1 MFESLNT
8 DYSRVWQSLVLSR
21 SFSIKYAQQTVPPA
35 RSRYGVHHD
44 DVIKWKHFPRYWR
57 FVRGIHRWPV
67 NSPHKGQWRGAL
79 MFFFYLCLHKLLSK
93 HRWGRWFEMPSRP
106 LWRHCNVFGVQGGTS
121 LYLCHCFMN
130 DMFLFMKSCNFYNY
144 ADDNFVSR
152 SSPDVNVILSNLK
165 SDCQISLK
173 WFDDNGMKANPS
185 KFKFMIMSSENIEPQ
200 ILTISDDVCLQSQ
213 TDVKVLGIT
222 VDYRLTFNEHIRIC
236 TLKAARQLNALS
248 RISKYLDTK
257 SKSVLYHSFIAS
269 NFNYCPIVWHFCGVV
284 NNNKLEKIQE
294 RSLRILFSDYE
305 SDVHDLL
312 DSIGG
317 QTLALRRLKFML
329 LEVYKCIKKVNAPCL
344 HNLFNT
350 NTIPYQLRTSKLE

>member
-1 MFESLNT
+1 
-8 DYSRVWQSLVLSR
+8 
-21 SFSIKYAQQTVPPA
+21 
-35 RSRYGVHHD
+35 
-44 DVIKWKHFPRYWR
+44 
-57 FVRGIHRWPV
+57 
-67 NSPHKGQWRGAL
+67 
-79 MFFFYLCLHKLLSK
+79 
-93 HRWGRWFEMPSRP
+93 
-106 LWRHCNVFGVQGGTS
+106 
-121 LYLCHCFMN
+121 
-130 DMFLFMKSCNFYNY
+130 
-144 ADDNFVSR
+144 
-152 SSPDVNVILSNLK
+152 
-165 SDCQISLK
+165 
-173 WFDDNGMKANPS
+173 
-185 KFKFMIMSSENIEPQ
+185 MSSENIEPQ

-222 VDYRLTFNEHIRIC
+222 VNYRLTFNEHIRIC

-329 LEVYKCIKKVNAPCL
+329 LEVYKCIINSERQSWNSHCAEQRGMGWEHFPML
-344 HNLFNT
+344 DPIYGILFQM
-350 NTIPYQLRTSKLE
+350 TIVILLILISMNSGHS

>member
-1 MFESLNT
+1 MRRSASRCFAFLGSQFASLN
-8 DYSRVWQSLVLSR
+8 V
-21 SFSIKYAQQTVPPA
+21 
-35 RSRYGVHHD
+35 
-44 DVIKWKHFPRYWR
+44 
-57 FVRGIHRWPV
+57 
-67 NSPHKGQWRGAL
+67 
-79 MFFFYLCLHKLLSK
+79 
-93 HRWGRWFEMPSRP
+93 
-106 LWRHCNVFGVQGGTS
+106 
-121 LYLCHCFMN
+121 FMN
-130 DMFLFMKSCNFYNY
+130 YMLLFMKSCNFYNY

-185 KFKFMIMSSENIEPQ
+185 KFEFMIMSSENIEPQ
-200 ILTISDDVCLQSQ
+200 ILTISDEVCLQSQ

-269 NFNYCPIVWHFCGVV
+269 NFNYCPIFWHFCGVV

-294 RSLRILFSDYE
+294 RSPRILFSDYE

-329 LEVYKCIKKVNAPCL
+329 LEVYKCIKKECPLSPQFIQYKYHTLSTQNVKAGTAIAQNNEIWAENIFLCW
-344 HNLFNT
+344 
-350 NTIPYQLRTSKLE
+350 IPSMEFCFKWP

>member
-1 MFESLNT
+1 MSHIMTTTISGCCQNITFSFWVNIILANKRKIITKKIRNSYFT
-8 DYSRVWQSLVLSR
+8 DV
-21 SFSIKYAQQTVPPA
+21 
-35 RSRYGVHHD
+35 
-44 DVIKWKHFPRYWR
+44 
-57 FVRGIHRWPV
+57 
-67 NSPHKGQWRGAL
+67 
-79 MFFFYLCLHKLLSK
+79 
-93 HRWGRWFEMPSRP
+93 
-106 LWRHCNVFGVQGGTS
+106 
-121 LYLCHCFMN
+121 FMN

-152 SSPDVNVILSNLK
+152 SSPDVNVILYNLK

-200 ILTISDDVCLQSQ
+200 IFTISDDVCLQSQ

-222 VDYRLTFNEHIRIC
+222 VDYWLTFNEHIRIC
-236 TLKAARQLNALS
+236 TLRVARQFNALS
-248 RISKYLDTK
+248 RISKYLDTI

-269 NFNYCPIVWHFCGVV
+269 NFKYCPIVWHFCGVV
-284 NNNKLEKIQE
+284 NNNNLEKIQE

-350 NTIPYQLRTSKLE
+350 NTIPYQLKAGTAIAQNNEVWAEIIFLCWIPSMEFCFKWP

>member
-1 MFESLNT
+1 
-8 DYSRVWQSLVLSR
+8 
-21 SFSIKYAQQTVPPA
+21 
-35 RSRYGVHHD
+35 
-44 DVIKWKHFPRYWR
+44 
-57 FVRGIHRWPV
+57 
-67 NSPHKGQWRGAL
+67 
-79 MFFFYLCLHKLLSK
+79 
-93 HRWGRWFEMPSRP
+93 
-106 LWRHCNVFGVQGGTS
+106 
-121 LYLCHCFMN
+121 
-130 DMFLFMKSCNFYNY
+130 
-144 ADDNFVSR
+144 
-152 SSPDVNVILSNLK
+152 
-165 SDCQISLK
+165 
-173 WFDDNGMKANPS
+173 
-185 KFKFMIMSSENIEPQ
+185 MSSENIEPQ

-350 NTIPYQLRTSKLE
+350 NTIPYQLRTSKLEQPLRRTTRYGLRTFSYVGSHLWNSVSNDHSDIAHIDYNAFRAFLNTWKGPDISQYAIPLLWWLQCCEWFLCWCLSCIGYLYWYFITSLHVFFYLMIVYLAIALYIFAPCTCSRILAVG